1 MDSGKFTLTCYYCSI
16 PGHIARDC
24 YKKAKDLKEGGGSQR
39 GKPLNVRSLQADQ
52 PRVDPGD
59 PYEYGDETGGIPKV
73 NTIGSLYSGM
83 NHLN

>member
-24 YKKAKDLKEGGGSQR
+24 YKKAKDLKEGGGGQR
-39 GKPLNVRSLQADQ
+39 GKPRNVRSLQADQ
-52 PRVDPGD
+52 PRGDPGD
-59 PYEYGDETGGIPKV
+59 PYDYGDETGGTPKV

-83 NHLN
+83 AHLN